1 MDHPDNMVYYNTRV
15 RAMKSALLSREQF
28 EELLGMGDVQ
38 RIIEFMLS
46 SPYEEDIAESLT
58 RYEGADAVEDAASRN
73 LVRTYQRLLGFAQGD
88 FKALAAAFLDRWDLA
103 AVKALLRAKHQGL
116 DTQTALDDVP
126 PGPTLTVAL
135 IRDLLDRD
143 SMDAVLAGLAA
154 WNRNLVHPLTHHLSD
169 YLETRNVAVFEEALD
184 RRYFVETVKQFRQS
198 ADANEKFLVRV
209 LQMEIDRINLRTVF
223 QAKREQDQGR
233 VEERLLPYGTLSREA
248 LMKILQ
254 ADNAEQ
260 AAEILGA
267 SSYRDLSAQLV
278 PYLEAGR
285 FSGVERL
292 FEKHLT
298 AEIQRLARADVF
310 SVAVLMHYAWLKY
323 NEVLNLR
330 LIARGASRHLPQ
342 ARVRE
347 ELVYA

>member
-1 MDHPDNMVYYNTRV
+1 MDHPDHMVYYNTRV

-28 EELLGMGDVQ
+28 EELLSMGDVQ

-73 LVRTYQRLLGFAQGD
+73 LVRTYRRLLGFAQGD
-88 FKALAAAFLDRWDLA
+88 IKALATAFLDRWDLA

-116 DTQTALDDVP
+116 DTQAALDDIP

-135 IRDLLDRD
+135 VRDILDRD
-143 SMDAVLAGLAA
+143 SMDAVLAGLMA
-154 WNRNLVHPLTHHLSD
+154 WNRSLIQPLTHHVGE

-198 ADANEKFLVRV
+198 SDVNEKFLVRV
-209 LQMEIDRINLRTVF
+209 LQLEIDRINLRIVF
-223 QAKREQDQGR
+223 QAKREQDQSR
-233 VEERLLPYGTLSREA
+233 VEERLLPYGTLSRDG
-248 LMKILQ
+248 LMKVLQ

-260 AAEILGA
+260 AVDLLGA
-267 SSYRDLSAQLV
+267 SAYRDLAALLV

-298 AEIQRLARADVF
+298 TEIQRLARSDVF

-323 NEVLNLR
+323 NEVLNIR

-347 ELVYA
+347 ELVFA